1 MKMKHSNH
9 LRHRHAA
16 AMPNQPAAILRK
28 FSCESSS
35 GQPSLKQQPH
45 LDAPSGLPDDGLPS
59 FDDLQ
64 PLFDDSSRRLAALL
78 DRPEAKPTTLN
89 GSDASTF
96 RCHMFRAWAILA
108 MLCVITSL
116 YWAVAL
122 WQYNYDIYVRL
133 FSIFLELV
141 FLALSADAV
150 STTLA
155 ILRHDPAL
163 VGLDS
168 MLRHARRIDLLPAYL
183 QLAKPRQRHSPA
195 TRKAIPNP
203 INSEMVN
210 SDGCRPTFVNSQFST
225 SQKREQKPSSLGLCR
240 AQETST
246 KLILNSQNSIANFTR
261 TISFGLVASVTLI
274 FVSCSTTVGDNLTLT
289 QNHHARLESIATV
302 TNILNNI

>member
-1 MKMKHSNH
+1 MKHSNH

-28 FSCESSS
+28 FSCGSSS

-64 PLFDDSSRRLAALL
+64 PLFDDSSQRLAALL
-78 DRPEAKPTTLN
+78 DRPEAKPITLN

-168 MLRHARRIDLLPAYL
+168 MLRHTRRMGLASAHL
-183 QLAKPRQRHSPA
+183 QQGKCSRHAPVQQPSPA
-195 TRKAIPNP
+195 LTDAATR
-203 INSEMVN
+203 
-210 SDGCRPTFVNSQFST
+210 RNSQFSGFIKYT
-225 SQKREQKPSSLGLCR
+225 RAITLGLT
-240 AQETST
+240 ASVA
-246 KLILNSQNSIANFTR
+246 LIL
-261 TISFGLVASVTLI
+261 
-274 FVSCSTTVGDNLTLT
+274 VSCSTVIGDDHIMT
-289 QNHHARLESIATV
+289 QNHQARLESVATV
-302 TNILNNI
+302 TNMLKVSSINLTYN